1 MSERTFWDGKS
12 VFVTGAT
19 GFLGY
24 WLVKALC
31 AHKAQVVI
39 LARDLDPCS
48 QLLST
53 RLYEKTHV
61 VSGALEDFHSVERA
75 INTYETQVVF
85 HLGAQTI
92 VGTSYRNPLATFE
105 SNIRGTYHVLE
116 ACRRHK
122 SFVKAVIVASSD
134 KAYGSSALLPYTEET
149 PLRGLYPYDV
159 SKSCADLIAM
169 SYFHTYELPVA
180 ITRCGNLF
188 GGGDLNWSR
197 LIPGTIRSLWQGV
210 SPEIRSDG
218 KSTRDYLFVKDAVH
232 AYLRLAESLEENQL
246 QGEAFN
252 FGHERPYSVLEI
264 AQAIQLLMGRSD
276 LSFAISDHAHHEIIH
291 QSLQS
296 KKAQKLLGWSPQ
308 FTLEQGLTETIAWY
322 DLYLQERGV
331 HHEHL
336 AT

>member
-1 MSERTFWDGKS
+1 MSERAFWEGKS

-31 AHKAQVVI
+31 EQKAQVVI
-39 LARDLDPCS
+39 LARDLDPRC
-48 QLLST
+48 QLLKT
-53 RLYEKTHV
+53 RLCERTHV

-75 INTYETQVVF
+75 INTYETQYVF

-105 SNIRGTYHVLE
+105 SNIRGTYHLLE
-116 ACRRHK
+116 ACRWHK

-134 KAYGSSALLPYTEET
+134 KAYGSSAVLPYTEET

-169 SYFHTYELPVA
+169 SYFHTYALPVA

-197 LIPGTIRSLWQGV
+197 LIPGTIRSLWQGI

-218 KSTRDYLFVKDAVH
+218 KSTRDYLYVKDAAR
-232 AYLRLAESLEENQL
+232 AYLRLAESLETCQL

-252 FGHERPYSVLEI
+252 FGHERPYTVLEI

-276 LSFAISDHAHHEIIH
+276 LSFTISDNARHEIIH

-296 KKAQKLLGWSPQ
+296 KKAQELLDWSPQ
-308 FTLEQGLTETIAWY
+308 FTLEQGLIETIAWY
-322 DLYLQERGV
+322 DQFLQERDV
-331 HHEHL
+331 HH
-336 AT
+336 AYFST